1 MESDETL
8 DPEAF
13 QRLVV
18 TARTVA
24 VSRPCNL
31 VRFAE
36 KDTTLVAEET
46 PPGTRQFYLSILFQF
61 SFIVVVIPNFQTC
74 KIAGFL
80 HDDFTLI
87 SYHVPR
93 WFHTVYLFLVLF
105 H

>member
-1 MESDETL
+1 MNIILESQDQALLLSVLNLLTQCKNVESDETL

-46 PPGTRQFYLSILFQF
+46 PPGTRQFLFVNFILVFIYLS
-61 SFIVVVIPNFQTC
+61 
-74 KIAGFL
+74 
-80 HDDFTLI
+80 
-87 SYHVPR
+87 SYSK
-93 WFHTVYLFLVLF
+93 F
-105 H
+105 